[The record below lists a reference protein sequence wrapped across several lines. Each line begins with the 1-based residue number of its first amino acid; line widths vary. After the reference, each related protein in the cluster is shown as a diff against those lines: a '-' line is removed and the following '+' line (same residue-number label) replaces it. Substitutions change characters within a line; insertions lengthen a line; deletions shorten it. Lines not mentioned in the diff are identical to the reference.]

1 MRCRR
6 FSRIVSSNSRGLGWH
21 LLKTRTELTA
31 EVATAVGE
39 LVEQIREIV
48 RR

>member
-1 MRCRR
+1 MPGRR
-6 FSRIVSSNSRGLGWH
+6 HPSGWH

-31 EVATAVGE
+31 EAATAVGE

-48 RR
+48 RW

>member
-1 MRCRR
+1 MPGRR
-6 FSRIVSSNSRGLGWH
+6 RPSGWH

-39 LVEQIREIV
+39 LVEQICEIV